1 MFLLSLLHYEIVNVN
16 YICFRYKNRRKH
28 KQHFKLLYFKI
39 SLLFGTSDEIS
50 SYGKLDLLSMNS
62 MSLIFSSR
70 EMQRRLIQT
79 KVCYNLFYSVSKEA
93 FHKPLKV
100 AAAKKSFPRVFVI
113 DTTCFNEFLL
123 FYVITGK
130 TAFHTNLTL
139 PRHLVP
145 PLCYCFL

>member
-1 MFLLSLLHYEIVNVN
+1 
-16 YICFRYKNRRKH
+16 
-28 KQHFKLLYFKI
+28 
-39 SLLFGTSDEIS
+39 
-50 SYGKLDLLSMNS
+50 

-93 FHKPLKV
+93 NKKDCSIPLKV

-113 DTTCFNEFLL
+113 DTTCFDEFLL

-130 TAFHTNLTL
+130 TAFYTNLTL
-139 PRHLVP
+139 PRDLVP